1 MKDQN
6 YAYYQSPLGIIEL
19 ISNKDY
25 LISCNFIQ
33 KAKKEVESV
42 KSQIL
47 DITIK
52 QLDEYFKG
60 IRKNF
65 QINLSISGTDFQK
78 RVYNE
83 LQKIPFGEVISY
95 TELAKRIGNEKAIR
109 AVGSA
114 NGKNPISIII
124 PCHRVIGRDGN
135 LRGYGGGIEKKK
147 WLLDFERKNRD
158 HVNY

>member
-1 MKDQN
+1 MKNQN
-6 YAYYQSPLGIIEL
+6 YVYYQSSLGLIEL
-19 ISNKDY
+19 ISNKEY
-25 LISCNFIQ
+25 LISCNFI
-33 KAKKEVESV
+33 KKVDKEVETT
-42 KSQIL
+42 KSRIL

-60 IRKNF
+60 KRKNF
-65 QINLSISGTDFQK
+65 QINLLITGTDFQK
-78 RVYNE
+78 KVFSE

-147 WLLDFERKNRD
+147 WLLDFERKNIL
-158 HVNY
+158 